1 MAAKKQP
8 HKKQAPP
15 PPPKNTRMDIVLDPQ
30 RQAIIEKLSAQL
42 GFKANTKILFHC
54 AEYYLNDK
62 PKLQKQISELNTE
75 NKLLRNELYEVKS
88 AVSTFTSSFDIM
100 KKSVTGIIPEDDSS
114 NDKHSTVYQIC
125 PNCTE
130 KVYIADIEDDICPE
144 CGEEL
149 R

>member
-8 HKKQAPP
+8 QKKQTPP

-114 NDKHSTVYQIC
+114 NDNST
-125 PNCTE
+125 
-130 KVYIADIEDDICPE
+130 
-144 CGEEL
+144 L
-149 R
+149 RSQVIPS